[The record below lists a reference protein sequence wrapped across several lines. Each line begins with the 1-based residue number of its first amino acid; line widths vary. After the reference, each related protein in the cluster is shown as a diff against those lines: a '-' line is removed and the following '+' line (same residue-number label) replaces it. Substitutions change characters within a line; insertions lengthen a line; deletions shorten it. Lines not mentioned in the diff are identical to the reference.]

1 MQLAVQ
7 GDYLLC
13 ISENGLGKRTKKEDF
28 RPQTRGGKGILC
40 YKVTKKTGRVMGA
53 RMVTDE
59 NELLIITTEGIMIR
73 TEASGISI
81 TGRSASGVKMMNLAP
96 GVKVASFTK
105 VHADAVNKENE

>member
-1 MQLAVQ
+1 MVW
-7 GDYLLC
+7 
-13 ISENGLGKRTKKEDF
+13 ED
-28 RPQTRGGKGILC
+28 
-40 YKVTKKTGRVMGA
+40 
-53 RMVTDE
+53 

-105 VHADAVNKENE
+105 VHADAVTKENE